1 MKQAEIAKD
10 ENEGVT
16 AEQVQTYL
24 SQHPGFFSNHEE
36 LLKNLSIP
44 HHSGSAVSLIEKQL
58 QLYREK
64 NEKLFQKLNL
74 LVQIA
79 RENDGLFLKMHK
91 LTLSLMATSD
101 LENTMVTLQS
111 VLHDE
116 FKADFVSLR
125 ILQENSNSSLAEV
138 FVVPSDPRLD
148 SFRRVIDSGHP
159 KCGKPAAE
167 HGAFLFGDDG
177 DQVKSCAIIPFA
189 ASSVSGLL
197 GIGSLDGERF
207 LPTMGQ
213 MFLTQ
218 IGELIACRL
227 NTILGSGS

>member
-10 ENEGVT
+10 ENGGVT

-24 SQHPGFFSNHEE
+24 SQHPGFFANHEG
-36 LLKNLSIP
+36 LLQNLSIP

-64 NEKLFQKLNL
+64 NEKLSQQLSL

-79 RENDGLFLKMHK
+79 RENDGLFQKVHK
-91 LTLSLMATSD
+91 LTLSLMDASD
-101 LENTMVTLQS
+101 LENTVTDLQS
-111 VLHDE
+111 VLHNE

-125 ILQENSNSSLAEV
+125 ILQENSDSPLAEV
-138 FVVPSDPRLD
+138 FVAPSDPRLD
-148 SFRRVIDSGHP
+148 SFQKMIDSGRP
-159 KCGKPAAE
+159 KCGEPASE
-167 HGAFLFGDDG
+167 HGAFLFGDNG
-177 DQVKSCAIIPFA
+177 DRIKSCAIIPFA
-189 ASSVSGLL
+189 TSGVSGLL

-213 MFLTQ
+213 LFLIQ
-218 IGELIACRL
+218 IGELIAYRL
-227 NTILGSGS
+227 NAILGSES

>member
-1 MKQAEIAKD
+1 MKQAEISKD

-16 AEQVQTYL
+16 AEQVKTYL
-24 SQHPGFFSNHEE
+24 SQHPGFFANHEE
-36 LLKNLSIP
+36 LLQNLSIP

-64 NEKLFQKLNL
+64 NEKQLQQLNL

-79 RENDGLFLKMHK
+79 RENDGLFQKMHK
-91 LTLSLMATSD
+91 LTLSLMDASD
-101 LENTMVTLQS
+101 LENTMASLQS

-125 ILQENSNSSLAEV
+125 ILQENGDFPLAEV
-138 FVVPSDPRLD
+138 FVAPSDPRLD
-148 SFRRVIDSGHP
+148 SFRKVIDSGRP
-159 KCGKPAAE
+159 KCGESVSKQ
-167 HGAFLFGDDG
+167 GAFLFGDNG
-177 DQVKSCAIIPFA
+177 DLIKSSAIIPFA
-189 ASSVSGLL
+189 ASGVSGLL
-197 GIGSLDGERF
+197 GIGSLDVERF

-218 IGELIACRL
+218 IGELVAYRL
-227 NTILGSGS
+227 NAILGSGS